1 MSWLIGMRNSGSNR
15 AVASTFWPRLIG
27 IEVLFPDPDRLR
39 FNRRRHGE
47 ATHGVT
53 TWAHNGDS
61 QQHDDHERHLTLT
74 LQIAPSKPSA
84 CAMVSSWRTQ
94 NFAP

>member
-1 MSWLIGMRNSGSNR
+1 MAHRHAQFGQQSRRGKHVLASINS
-15 AVASTFWPRLIG
+15 

>member
-1 MSWLIGMRNSGSNR
+1 
-15 AVASTFWPRLIG
+15 
-27 IEVLFPDPDRLR
+27 
-39 FNRRRHGE
+39 
-47 ATHGVT
+47 
-53 TWAHNGDS
+53 
-61 QQHDDHERHLTLT
+61 LTLT